1 MNAAAKW
8 ITIGLTVVGFT
19 VAAVLY
25 VASVAAEAGSARI
38 VAEMARK
45 ENAETRTWMGEWFRK
60 FDSRL
65 EKIEEHLRPFRP

>member
-8 ITIGLTVVGFT
+8 ITIGLSIV
-19 VAAVLY
+19 VAAVAVTLY
-25 VASVAAEAGSARI
+25 VASVSADAGSARI

-45 ENAETRTWMGEWFRK
+45 ENADTRTWMAEWFRK
-60 FDSRL
+60 FDARL